1 VSVVDA
7 FGWFSSGLIIISLMQ
22 ARVLRFRVLNLAGAG
37 LATIVNA
44 LLGVW
49 PFAAMNLVIT
59 VIDIYWVMRL
69 LRQRH
74 DEASYEVL
82 EVGVSD
88 AYLRHVLAVNAKDV
102 AATHPRFPLAEFRS
116 RPVELSAPDA
126 AAQDAAA
133 QPSARD
139 SAARDSGARDSGAP
153 VRSAFLVLRGDET
166 VGVVVVRDAGGGVAE
181 VELDYVTPRV
191 RDFTPGEF
199 VYRRSGIFA
208 VRGFTTLVAPA
219 TTSGHDYYPNVG
231 FHRVADH
238 WEREVQP
245 SAA

>member
-1 VSVVDA
+1 MSVVDA
-7 FGWFSSGLIIISLMQ
+7 FGWFSSGLIIVSLMQ

-59 VIDIYWVMRL
+59 VIDVYWVMRL

-126 AAQDAAA
+126 ADPDAAA
-133 QPSARD
+133 RDSVARD
-139 SAARDSGARDSGAP
+139 SAARDSAAP

-181 VELDYVTPRV
+181 VELDYVTPRF

-208 VRGFTTLVAPA
+208 ARGFSTLVARA
-219 TTSGHDYYPNVG
+219 TASGRDYYPNVG

-238 WEREVQP
+238 WEREVTP

>member
-7 FGWFSSGLIIISLMQ
+7 FGWFSSGLIIVSLMQ

-59 VIDIYWVMRL
+59 VIDVYWVMRL

-82 EVGVSD
+82 EVGISD
-88 AYLRHVLAVNAKDV
+88 SYLRHVLAVNAKDV
-102 AATHPRFPLAEFRS
+102 AATHPGFPLAEFPPL
-116 RPVELSAPDA
+116 PVELSAPD
-126 AAQDAAA
+126 
-133 QPSARD
+133 P
-139 SAARDSGARDSGAP
+139 GARPLAPDSPAQR
-153 VRSAFLVLRGDET
+153 RSAFLVLRGDET

-181 VELDYVTPRV
+181 VELDYVTRRF
-191 RDFTPGEF
+191 RDLTPGEF

-208 VRGFTTLVAPA
+208 ARGFTTLVARA
-219 TTSGHDYYPNVG
+219 TDSGRDYYPNVG